1 VHKFRRK
8 IHTVGVQFYGRG
20 ESFFLG
26 NYNMIVKS
34 IAVGDMFLN
43 VNGDRVTILEIEC
56 GLDEDENRWET
67 SIKYERFSN
76 GVSAKITEKARV
88 VVQMLGGNEF
98 YSQVYPS
105 GDVTKSNVIKPRGNS
120 TLQNNFIEVSIKYGL
135 LPSDIGRTVMRDGS
149 KYQIVGAKLSRGV
162 RPLERPIVVEGP
174 GGGLRRFSV
183 DEVKEGLELYKNR
196 RVIRFV
202 K

>member
-1 VHKFRRK
+1 MICTRRFWRLLHQDSVRIRLGSLLRHLRLREFNLSAFVHKFRRK

-105 GDVTKSNVIKPRGNS
+105 GDVTKSNVIKPRG
-120 TLQNNFIEVSIKYGL
+120 
-135 LPSDIGRTVMRDGS
+135 
-149 KYQIVGAKLSRGV
+149 
-162 RPLERPIVVEGP
+162 
-174 GGGLRRFSV
+174 
-183 DEVKEGLELYKNR
+183 
-196 RVIRFV
+196 
-202 K
+202 